1 MSIANYLTA
10 LDAQR
15 DQLARNLV
23 TMGVQASE
31 SEKLNTLVPKVLQIP
46 SGRLEVTLFHSGSD
60 ALQTYGELVYTYYVD
75 GYRSIAG
82 FADVYPHFCCAENDY
97 ALYYNQP
104 DFNWGAVIY
113 TMCITPVRITPA
125 SRILLVRSLIGRSAV
140 SAHLR
145 SHICSKNKVFRHER
159 AALGQHQ
166 QLRVFSRTRNTMVQQ
181 CFRRPTPTAALSD
194 IAITVKPTATLFPGI
209 MKLLSAR
216 KSSIKCRRS

>member
-46 SGRLEVTLFHSGSD
+46 QAKQDITLFKASIDTLHD
-60 ALQTYGELVYTYYVD
+60 FGEKVYTFYND
-75 GYRSIAG
+75 GYRSLVG
-82 FADVYPHFCCAENDY
+82 FAESYEHFCCEENGY
-97 ALYYNQP
+97 AIYYNQP

-125 SRILLVRSLIGRSAV
+125 MKIMLCYNSGSTDIGEMWLVRKAAQQLSPAETARYIHEKVSGGEAISIPFGWLGSVGNYISVLHDCSGV
-140 SAHLR
+140 SADEYYLAW
-145 SHICSKNKVFRHER
+145 KAV
-159 AALGQHQ
+159 
-166 QLRVFSRTRNTMVQQ
+166 TDNTSPMI
-181 CFRRPTPTAALSD
+181 R
-194 IAITVKPTATLFPGI
+194 TVKVLEVTT
-209 MKLLSAR
+209 
-216 KSSIKCRRS
+216 

>member
-46 SGRLEVTLFHSGSD
+46 TSRPETTLFHSGSD

-82 FADVYPHFCCAENDY
+82 FADVYPHFCCAENAY
-97 ALYYNQP
+97 ALSYNQP

-125 SRILLVRSLIGRSAV
+125 SRILFTYKSGSTDAGEMWLV
-140 SAHLR
+140 
-145 SHICSKNKVFRHER
+145 
-159 AALGQHQ
+159 
-166 QLRVFSRTRNTMVQQ
+166 
-181 CFRRPTPTAALSD
+181 
-194 IAITVKPTATLFPGI
+194 
-209 MKLLSAR
+209 R
-216 KSSIKCRRS
+216 KSSQQMSPAETARYIHEKLSGGEAISVPFG